1 MKSPLG
7 SRRRTVLAAAV
18 SLALAGSASADINV
32 SQLVLGVQEPMPAAS
47 WFGTPC
53 GSACRYTT
61 VSGTQMGNGYAAWP
75 GDLTHAA
82 WPVFPSPMQPT
93 YSVVQDDLA
102 VAPPPAGSQYVG
114 LTGGVRQRSRVAF
127 SPSITD
133 PASARQ
139 LDVQTFASG
148 TGASA
153 LSYAVRIEAPA
164 GPSRKTFLRFAVPTL
179 VRDGIHASQAAG
191 PSGQEP
197 VVTWPRRLQ
206 ARTAVDV
213 YVDGL
218 PVWSSESMR
227 LQPRRYQPDT
237 PGELMPGWGGP
248 MDGGTATL
256 FLGSLPALSVRTAV
270 IVMRS
275 DLRVDAP
282 TCHTDHLAY
291 GTDLRRCD
299 AQLEGLRLPSRSAAP
314 FYFHAPDI
322 TVFTQ

>member
-1 MKSPLG
+1 MKSPHG
-7 SRRRTVLAAAV
+7 SRRRAALAAAA
-18 SLALAGSASADINV
+18 LALASSAHADINV

-47 WFGTPC
+47 WFGVPC
-53 GSACRYTT
+53 GTACRYTT

-82 WPVFPSPMQPT
+82 WPVFPATMQPT
-93 YSVVQDDLA
+93 YSSVQDELA
-102 VAPPPAGSQYVG
+102 VAPPPPGSQNVG
-114 LTGGVRQRSRVAF
+114 LAGGVRQRSRVAF

-148 TGASA
+148 TGASV

-164 GPSRKTFLRFAVPTL
+164 GPARKTFLRFAVPTL
-179 VRDGIHASQAAG
+179 VRDGIHASQTAG
-191 PSGQEP
+191 PSGQQP
-197 VVTWPRRLQ
+197 VVTWPKRLQ

-227 LQPRRYQPDT
+227 LQPRRYKPDT
-237 PGELMPGWGGP
+237 PGELVPGWGSP

-322 TVFTQ
+322 AVFTQ